1 MPKPSIKHNIV
12 EPHLLEHLSNGVVL
26 LNDTLC
32 LEYMN
37 PAAEVL
43 LQTSDNRARGK
54 HVSEL
59 FINAKDELANW
70 QRALS
75 HSQALIKREV
85 EAQLKTRQTITLDYS
100 ATPIV
105 NALEQ
110 PQLLLELFAS
120 ERMLHINREA
130 QMIKKQALSRQLVR
144 GLAHEVKNPLGG
156 IRGAAQLLEGELK
169 EHSRQHV
176 GSDLSEYTRIII
188 DEADRLRDLV
198 DKLLGP
204 NNEPAREQVNIHEIL
219 ERSCQLL
226 NAEFAGNISIKK
238 NYDPSIPDI
247 PNADKGQLMQAV
259 LNLFRNASQAMIESD
274 MDIGKPTLSLKT
286 YIVRQFTIGKHR
298 HRLVLCVEIM
308 DNGCG
313 IPEHLKSQLFYPMIT
328 GRADG
333 TGLGLSISQDIVG
346 QLNGIIKFTSEPGC
360 TVFSI
365 YLPLDNV

>member
-1 MPKPSIKHNIV
+1 MANPSIEHNIA
-12 EPHLLEHLSNGVVL
+12 EPHLLEHLSTGVVL
-26 LNDTLC
+26 LDDTLC

-43 LQTSDNRARGK
+43 LQTSNNRAHGR

-59 FINAKDELANW
+59 FINAKDELTNW
-70 QRALS
+70 QRVLS

-85 EAQLKTRQTITLDYS
+85 EAQLNTRQTITLDYS

-156 IRGAAQLLEGELK
+156 IRGAAQLLEGELQ
-169 EHSRQHV
+169 EHAPQD

-204 NNEPAREQVNIHEIL
+204 NNEPAREHVNIHEIL

-238 NYDPSIPDI
+238 NYDPSIPEV
-247 PNADKGQLMQAV
+247 PNADKGQLMQAM
-259 LNLFRNASQAMIESD
+259 LNLFRNASQAMLESD
-274 MDIGKPTLSLKT
+274 TDIGQPTLSLKT
-286 YIVRQFTIGKHR
+286 YIVRQFTIGRYR
-298 HRLVLCVEIM
+298 HRLVLCVDVM

-328 GRADG
+328 GRANG

-365 YLPLDNV
+365 YLPLDSI